1 MTLRPLLALALLAL
15 PFAAA
20 RAQGTLA
27 SQGFGYPFG
36 QLSTRALS
44 TGGGMGEFDPYSAL
58 NPATVSATG
67 RRALHLQYEPEYRR
81 ITADDVSDA
90 QRFVRFPLASGIIP
104 VGSRFALGF
113 SVSTLLDRTGQSSD
127 TRTEI
132 IGGDEVTFEETTR
145 SNGAIN
151 DLRLVAAYDLG
162 ANVRIGLGAHAITG
176 EFRQFLGRTFVTP
189 GYDSLSVSS
198 RASFSGL
205 AFSGGVMWQPAR
217 GIALAGSGR
226 WGSGIEAFVNDTARS
241 EADVPHRVGIGIGVE
256 RISGVALSA
265 HAAWE
270 GWSSLDGLGSDAV
283 NVHDTRSYG
292 VGAELA
298 GPSIF
303 GAELPLRIGWRWREL
318 PFSPAAEQVS
328 ESALAGGIGIP
339 MLGGFSALDIGIQ
352 RATRSSGPYRER
364 SLILSIGVT
373 VHP

>member
-1 MTLRPLLALALLAL
+1 MLRSISALLLLALLST
-15 PFAAA
+15 AA

-58 NPATVSATG
+58 NPATVAATG

-90 QRFVRFPLASGIIP
+90 QRFVRFPLVSGIIP

-113 SVSTLLDRTGQSSD
+113 SASTLLDRTGQSSD

-132 IGGDEVTFEETTR
+132 VGGEEVTFEETTR

-162 ANVRIGLGAHAITG
+162 ANARVGLGAHAITG
-176 EFRQFLGRTFVTP
+176 EFRQFLGRTFETP
-189 GYDSLSVSS
+189 GYDSLSVAS

-205 AFSGGVMWQPAR
+205 ALSGGVMWQPVR
-217 GIALAGSGR
+217 GITLAGSAR
-226 WGSGIEAFVNDTARS
+226 WGGGITAYVNDTSRTT
-241 EADVPHRVGIGIGVE
+241 ADVPHRIGIGIGVE

-265 HAAWE
+265 HASWD
-270 GWSSLDGLGSDAV
+270 GWSSLDGLGSDAASA
-283 NVHDTRSYG
+283 HDTRTYG
-292 VGAELA
+292 IGAELA
-298 GPSIF
+298 GPSVF
-303 GAELPLRIGWRWREL
+303 GTELPLRIGWRWREL
-318 PFSPAAEQVS
+318 PFSPGAEQVT

-339 MLGGFSALDIGIQ
+339 LLGGFSALDIGLQ
-352 RATRSSGPYRER
+352 RATRSSDPYRER
-364 SLILSIGVT
+364 SLILSVGVT

>member
-1 MTLRPLLALALLAL
+1 MLRSAFALALVAAL
-15 PFAAA
+15 PAALH
-20 RAQGTLA
+20 AQGTLA

-58 NPATVSATG
+58 NPAAVAASS

-81 ITADDVSDA
+81 ITADDDVSDS

-104 VGSRFALGF
+104 IGPRFSLGF
-113 SVSTLLDRTGQSSD
+113 SASTLLDRTGQSAD

-132 IGGDEVTFEETTR
+132 VGGEEITFEETTR

-151 DLRLVAAYDLG
+151 DLRLVAAYDIG
-162 ANVRIGLGAHAITG
+162 SSIRVGLGAHAITG
-176 EFRQFLGRTFVTP
+176 EFRQFLGRTFETP

-205 AFSGGVMWQPAR
+205 AFSGGLMWQAAR
-217 GIALAGSGR
+217 GIAVAGSGR
-226 WGSGIEAFVNDTARS
+226 FGSRIRAFVNDTSRTT
-241 EADVPHRVGIGIGVE
+241 ADVPHRLGVGIGVE

-265 HAAWE
+265 HYAWE

-283 NVHDTRSYG
+283 NVHDTQSYG
-292 VGAELA
+292 LGAEIA
-298 GPSIF
+298 GPSVF
-303 GAELPLRIGWRWREL
+303 GTELPLRIGYRWREL
-318 PFSPAAEQVS
+318 PFSPDAEQVS
-328 ESALAGGIGIP
+328 ETALAGGIGIP
-339 MLGGFSALDIGIQ
+339 LLGGLSALDVGLQ
-352 RATRSSGPYRER
+352 RATRSTGPYRER